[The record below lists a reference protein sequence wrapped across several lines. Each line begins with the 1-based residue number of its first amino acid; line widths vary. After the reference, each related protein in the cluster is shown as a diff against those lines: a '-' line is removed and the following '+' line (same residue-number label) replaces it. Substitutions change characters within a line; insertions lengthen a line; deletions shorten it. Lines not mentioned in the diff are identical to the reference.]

1 MRGAGLLLTLLLAAP
16 EAGPVRFPDLS
27 GLESAVAGQLGEM
40 QRLLAA
46 QAANAGSYSEL
57 GQAYLAYGFN
67 DAAADCFQN
76 ASQLDP
82 RNFRWPY
89 LLGATEQAAGR
100 LDEAAAAFDKALT
113 LSPAP
118 AETAAGNFH
127 LGEIRL
133 LQGRLD
139 DAEAALRKALVFP
152 PTAAA
157 AHSMLGQVALARRDF
172 RAAAEHLEAALAA
185 VPDAS
190 RLHVPL
196 AMAYRGLGDRAKA
209 EEHLAKA
216 GTVGLRAPDPMLD
229 GVASLRVGERVAVM
243 RGRVAAQAGRYQDAA
258 QEFRRALAVRPESV
272 EARVD
277 LGSVLALAGDR
288 NGATEQLREALRLD
302 PASFTAHFDLGSL
315 LADGGAPEEARAH
328 LEAAV
333 AGRPD
338 DAEARRLLAKV
349 LRDGG
354 QLPAALVQYRRAVEL
369 APGDETARLG
379 EAETLVRLGR
389 YANARLR
396 LDEALGQMPGSGL
409 LAHAQARLLA
419 ASPDKSVRDGERA
432 LELALAVWQARP
444 AAFHAETVALALAEL
459 GRCDEAATW
468 QRTAAGRARSE
479 SPARLAEINGA
490 LAMYEKG
497 PPCRP
502 GGSSPA
508 P

>member
-1 MRGAGLLLTLLLAAP
+1 MMGAGLLLALLLAVP
-16 EAGPVRFPDLS
+16 EPGPIRYPDLS
-27 GLESAVAGQLGEM
+27 GLESAVASQLGEM

-46 QAANAGSYSEL
+46 QTANAVSYGDL

-67 DAAADCFQN
+67 DAAADCFRN
-76 ASQLDP
+76 ASRLDSQS
-82 RNFRWPY
+82 FRWPY
-89 LLGATEQAAGR
+89 LLGAAQQAAGH
-100 LDEAAAAFDKALT
+100 LDEAAAAFGQAMT
-113 LSPAP
+113 LSVVPA
-118 AETAAGNFH
+118 AAAANFH

-139 DAEAALRKALVFP
+139 DADAALRKALAFP
-152 PTAAA
+152 ATAAA

-196 AMAYRGLGDRAKA
+196 AMAYRGQGDRAKA

-216 GTVGLRAPDPMLD
+216 GAVGLRVPDPLLD
-229 GVASLRVGERVAVM
+229 GVANLRVGERVAVM

-258 QEFRRALAVRPESV
+258 QEFRRALTVRPESV
-272 EARVD
+272 EARVN
-277 LGSVLALAGDR
+277 LGSVLSSAGDR
-288 NGATEQLREALRLD
+288 SGAMEQLREALRLD
-302 PASFTAHFDLGSL
+302 PGNFTAHFNLGAL
-315 LADGGAPEEARAH
+315 LAEGSAPEEARAH

-349 LRDGG
+349 LRGGG
-354 QLPAALVQYRRAVEL
+354 QLPAALAQYRKAVEL
-369 APGDETARLG
+369 APGDEAARLG

-389 YANARLR
+389 YGEARRR
-396 LDEALGQMPGSGL
+396 LDEALGLMPASGL

-419 ASPDKSVRDGERA
+419 ACPDLSVRDGERA
-432 LELALAVWQARP
+432 LKLALAVWQAQP
-444 AAFHAETVALALAEL
+444 AAFHAETIALALAEL

-468 QRTAAGRARSE
+468 QRTAAGRAESE
-479 SPARLAEINGA
+479 NPSRLSEIGGK
-490 LAMYEKG
+490 LAAYEKG

-502 GGSSPA
+502 
-508 P
+508 

>member
-1 MRGAGLLLTLLLAAP
+1 MSWAGLLLVPLLAAP
-16 EAGPVRFPDLS
+16 QGSPIRYPDLS
-27 GLESAVAGQLGEM
+27 GLESAVAAQLGEM
-40 QRLLAA
+40 QRLLAT
-46 QAANAGSYSEL
+46 QVANAGSYGDL

-76 ASQLDP
+76 ASRLDP

-89 LLGATEQAAGR
+89 LLGAAQQAAGR
-100 LDEAAAAFDKALT
+100 LDEAAAGFGQALV
-113 LSPAP
+113 LAP
-118 AETAAGNFH
+118 PPPETAAGYVH

-139 DAEAALRKALVFP
+139 EAEAALRKALAVP
-152 PTAAA
+152 ATAAA
-157 AHSMLGQVALARRDF
+157 AHSLLGQVALARRDF
-172 RAAAEHLEAALAA
+172 RATVEQLEAALAA
-185 VPDAS
+185 VPEAS

-196 AMAYRGLGDRAKA
+196 AMAYRGLGDRVKA

-216 GTVGLRAPDPMLD
+216 GAVGLRAPDPLLD
-229 GVASLRVGERVAVM
+229 AVASLRVGERVAVM

-277 LGSVLALAGDR
+277 LGSVLSLAGDR
-288 NGATEQLREALRLD
+288 NGAMAQLREALRRD
-302 PASFTAHFDLGSL
+302 PGNVTAHFNLGSL
-315 LADGGAPEEARAH
+315 LADGGPPEEARAH

-369 APGDETARLG
+369 APGDEAARLG

-389 YANARLR
+389 YAEARLR

-419 ASPDKSVRDGERA
+419 ACPDKTVRDGERA
-432 LELALAVWQARP
+432 MKLALAVWQARP

-459 GRCDEAATW
+459 GRCAEAATW
-468 QRTAAGRARSE
+468 QRTAADRARSE
-479 SPARLAEINGA
+479 SPARLGEINRA
-490 LAMYEKG
+490 LAAYEKG

-502 GGSSPA
+502 
-508 P
+508 

>member
-1 MRGAGLLLTLLLAAP
+1 MRTGLLLVLFLALP
-16 EAGPVRFPDLS
+16 EAGPVRYPDLS
-27 GLESAVAGQLGEM
+27 GLESAVASQLGEM

-46 QAANAGSYSEL
+46 QAANAGSYGDL
-57 GQAYLAYGFN
+57 GQAYLAYGFH

-76 ASQLDP
+76 ASRFDP

-89 LLGATEQAAGR
+89 LLGATQQAAGR
-100 LDEAAAAFDKALT
+100 LDEAATAFDKALT
-113 LSPAP
+113 LSPP
-118 AETAAGNFH
+118 LAETAVGNFH

-139 DAEAALRKALVFP
+139 EADAALRKALAFP
-152 PTAAA
+152 AMAAA
-157 AHSMLGQVALARRDF
+157 AHSLLGQVALARRDF

-185 VPDAS
+185 VPGAS
-190 RLHVPL
+190 RLHMPL
-196 AMAYRGLGDRAKA
+196 AMAYRGQGDRAKA

-216 GTVGLRAPDPMLD
+216 GAVGLRAPDPLLD

-277 LGSVLALAGDR
+277 LGSVLSLAGDR
-288 NGATEQLREALRLD
+288 SSAMEQLREALRLD
-302 PASFTAHFDLGSL
+302 PANVTAHFNLGAL
-315 LADGGAPEEARAH
+315 LAETGPPDEARAH

-354 QLPAALVQYRRAVEL
+354 QLPEALVQYRRAVEL
-369 APGDETARLG
+369 APGDEAARLG
-379 EAETLVRLGR
+379 EAETLVRLTR
-389 YANARLR
+389 YGEARRR

-409 LAHAQARLLA
+409 LAHAAARLLA
-419 ASPDKSVRDGERA
+419 ASPDPSVRDGERA
-432 LELALAVWQARP
+432 LKLALAVWQAQP

-468 QRTAAGRARSE
+468 QRTAAGRAQSE
-479 SPARLAEINGA
+479 SPGRLAGINGV
-490 LAMYEKG
+490 LAAYEKG
-497 PPCRP
+497 PPCQP
-502 GGSSPA
+502 
-508 P
+508 

>member
-1 MRGAGLLLTLLLAAP
+1 MILLLFLLATP

-27 GLESAVAGQLGEM
+27 GLESAVASQLGEM

-46 QAANAGSYSEL
+46 QAANAGSYGDL

-67 DAAADCFQN
+67 DAAADCFQH
-76 ASQLDP
+76 ASRLDP

-89 LLGATEQAAGR
+89 LLGATQQAAGR
-100 LDEAAAAFDKALT
+100 LDVAAAAFEAAMT

-118 AETAAGNFH
+118 AEAAAGNFH

-139 DAEAALRKALVFP
+139 EADVILRKALAFP
-152 PTAAA
+152 ATAAA
-157 AHSMLGQVALARRDF
+157 AHSMQGQVALARRDF

-185 VPDAS
+185 VPGAS

-216 GTVGLRAPDPMLD
+216 GAVGLRVPDPLLD

-277 LGSVLALAGDR
+277 LGSVLVPASDR
-288 NGATEQLREALRLD
+288 SGAMEQFREALRLD
-302 PASFTAHFDLGSL
+302 PSNFTAHFNLGAL
-315 LADGGAPEEARAH
+315 LADGNSREEARVH

-354 QLPAALVQYRRAVEL
+354 KLPEALAQYRKAVEL
-369 APGDETARLG
+369 APGDEAARLG

-389 YANARLR
+389 YGEARLR
-396 LDEALGQMPGSGL
+396 LDEALGLMPGSGL

-419 ASPDKSVRDGERA
+419 ACPDKSVRDGERA
-432 LELALAVWQARP
+432 LKLALAVWQAQP
-444 AAFHAETVALALAEL
+444 AAFHAETIALALAEL

-468 QRTAAGRARSE
+468 QRTAASRAESE
-479 SPARLAEINGA
+479 SPGRLAGIHGA
-490 LAMYEKG
+490 LAAYEKG

-502 GGSSPA
+502 
-508 P
+508 